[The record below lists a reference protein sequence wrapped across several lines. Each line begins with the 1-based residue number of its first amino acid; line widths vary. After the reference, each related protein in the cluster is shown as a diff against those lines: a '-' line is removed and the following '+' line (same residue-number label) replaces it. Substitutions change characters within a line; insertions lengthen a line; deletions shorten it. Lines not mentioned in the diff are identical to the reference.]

1 MHILQR
7 LFAIA
12 RPYTAKLLFVAIFTS
27 LGALGELVEP
37 WVYRAIVNDIAGVFV
52 SKESGI
58 WPEILEELRTGGP
71 DSDVEAPAPS
81 SSSPAPSLAP
91 SAAPGAKPDATVSGG
106 GPVMA
111 HSGLGGSEAQSR
123 VGAGTTQ
130 QPAPGDES
138 VGAQPGT
145 AQNTRLRTDSPGA
158 GKARQPSPK
167 QQSGRR
173 ARLRHLQNRIV
184 KQMAQ
189 AQPTPVT
196 GQAPPSRPAP
206 APTNPILPP
215 QTVSHAMRTL
225 WLGVLI
231 LLGAAVL
238 AKFFTA
244 CAEFLSARTT
254 NEMEESFILNTFRH
268 VLRLPFSFFTK
279 RSAGS
284 IARQIDQADQ
294 MAPLYAAVTQE
305 VWSELF
311 TAAAILVVMLS
322 VNLELSLIVLIAV
335 LVYLLVT
342 IRMTRHLEA
351 HLEDYYALWDDVS
364 GRIHESV
371 AGVKTVRT
379 LGNEDYEVERTSSIV
394 KNAFRSYLQRARVE
408 TRYTFTQNVLIYVSK
423 ALVLGLGGMRALQ
436 HQLTPGDV
444 VMFMAYLD
452 RIYSP
457 VHNLTGLYSA
467 IQRHVISLLRA
478 FRLLDIKEEERG
490 TRKPVELR
498 AARVEFCDVEFAYRE
513 GSPVLLGV
521 NFSLEPGLVTALIG
535 PSGAGKTTIADLL
548 AGIYRPQRGSILVN
562 GEDLSDLDLN
572 HWRKQISVV
581 SPEGAIFRDTLT
593 ENIRYARLDAD
604 DKELRLAADK
614 AGLGPAIDRL
624 PEGMDT
630 VLGERGFEL
639 SLGERQRVL
648 LARAFLANPKLLILD
663 EATANL
669 DFKTEAAVKRTLLDL
684 TRGRTTVIIAH
695 RQSMMTDVDRVIAIR
710 DGRVIEDGTPQELLD
725 SHGYFF
731 QMMSAQAKTTEM
743 RVQ

>member
-7 LFAIA
+7 LYGIA
-12 RPYTAKLLFVAIFTS
+12 RPYAAKLLIVAILTS

-37 WVYRAIVNDIAGVFV
+37 WVYRAIINDIAGVFV

-58 WPEILEELRTGGP
+58 WPEIL
-71 DSDVEAPAPS
+71 
-81 SSSPAPSLAP
+81 
-91 SAAPGAKPDATVSGG
+91 
-106 GPVMA
+106 
-111 HSGLGGSEAQSR
+111 
-123 VGAGTTQ
+123 
-130 QPAPGDES
+130 DE
-138 VGAQPGT
+138 
-145 AQNTRLRTDSPGA
+145 LRTDSPESENEVPA
-158 GKARQPSPK
+158 PSPPTATGTGTAA
-167 QQSGRR
+167 SAG
-173 ARLRHLQNRIV
+173 
-184 KQMAQ
+184 
-189 AQPTPVT
+189 QPGSKLST
-196 GQAPPSRPAP
+196 GPAP
-206 APTNPILPP
+206 VAVNSAPSDSAETHSNQTQEPSAGNVPVQLDSGATSKTRPRGLGRAAEKGQQPALSRGLPRSQAVRRLHQPVLKRIAKGQQPLRSSPGTKNPILPP
-215 QTVSHAMRTL
+215 QTVSHALRTL
-225 WLGVLI
+225 WIGVLI
-231 LLGAAVL
+231 LLGASVL

-244 CAEFLSARTT
+244 CAEFLAARTT
-254 NEMEESFILNTFRH
+254 NEMEENFILNTFRH
-268 VLRLPFSFFTK
+268 VLRLPFSFFTR

-379 LGNEDYEVERTSSIV
+379 LGNEDYEVERTSSTV
-394 KNAFRSYLQRARVE
+394 KNAFRSYLKRSKVE

-444 VMFMAYLD
+444 VMFVAYLD

-467 IQRHVISLLRA
+467 IQRHVVSLLRA
-478 FRLLDIKEEERG
+478 FRLLDIKEEQRG
-490 TRKPVELR
+490 ARPVGE
-498 AARVEFCDVEFAYRE
+498 ARPMRIEFKDVDFAYRE
-513 GSPVLLGV
+513 GSPVLRGV
-521 NFSLEPGLVTALIG
+521 SFTMEPGLVTALIG

-548 AGIYRPQRGSILVN
+548 VGIYQPQHGTILVN
-562 GEDLSDLDLN
+562 GQDLTELDLN
-572 HWRKQISVV
+572 EWRKQISVV
-581 SPEGAIFRDTLT
+581 SPEGAIFRDTVAH
-593 ENIRYARLDAD
+593 NIRYARLGAT
-604 DKELRLAADK
+604 EREVRSAAAK
-614 AGLGPAIDRL
+614 AGLAAAIDRL

-669 DFKTEAAVKRTLLDL
+669 DFKTEAAVKKTLLEL
-684 TRGRTTVIIAH
+684 TRGRTTLIIAH

-710 DGRVIEDGTPQELLD
+710 DGRVIEEGTPQHLLD

-731 QMMSAQAKTTEM
+731 QMMSAQAKTSELQ
-743 RVQ
+743 VQ